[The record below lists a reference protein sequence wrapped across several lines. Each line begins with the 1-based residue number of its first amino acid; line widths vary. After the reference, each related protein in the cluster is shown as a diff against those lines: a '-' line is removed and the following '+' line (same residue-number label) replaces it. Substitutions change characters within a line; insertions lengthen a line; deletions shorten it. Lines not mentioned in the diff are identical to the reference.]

1 MEPTTA
7 VKEIMTPDVVSVNP
21 DDTIAV
27 VRDKI
32 STLVAH
38 HMPVVESG
46 KVVGMISMSDI
57 HKMEHHFT
65 IFNNP
70 EAKDSNRQLFASM
83 LAKDIMTTEVVTVNE
98 NDSIKSAVD
107 LLLQNMFHAL
117 PVINHEEQ
125 LVGIITTFDLIKH
138 SLEPYKN

>member
-1 MEPTTA
+1 MTTDVIS
-7 VKEIMTPDVVSVNP
+7 VKPE
-21 DDTIAV
+21 DTIAV

-32 STLVAH
+32 NHITAH
-38 HMPVVESG
+38 HMPVVEDN
-46 KVVGMISMSDI
+46 KIVGMISMNDI

-70 EAKDSNRQLFASM
+70 EANDSNRQLFASM
-83 LAKDIMTTEVVTVNE
+83 LAKDIMTTSVITVHE
-98 NDSIKSAVD
+98 DDTIGKAVD
-107 LLLQNMFHAL
+107 LLLENMFHAL

-138 SLEPYKN
+138 SLDQ